1 MNNPWD
7 EIKTPDIDLMI
18 LRADAT
24 HPLDFFWAKDHL
36 NRYLFVYEYPSK
48 SELVI
53 QKPPDLEGIGT
64 NSFIYEK
71 VARLIFSLK
80 DKDNWELF
88 YALCLN
94 LMSATNK
101 ATIPEKAPYLILN
114 RLKRWQRFLKK
125 SKLDILAEENI
136 KGLIGEL
143 LFLKNWVIPH
153 FGVSDAIKF
162 WLGPEGAPQDFSI
175 NDLAVEVKCQ
185 LGSTKPIIKISSLD
199 QLNTQLSNLAL
210 YVVTLGK
217 STLEHKNSINL
228 PCLINEIEKVVENEA
243 SPSLNRF
250 QELLIE
256 IGYIFKEK
264 YYEYN
269 YLFLGER
276 AFNVEGEFP
285 RVLPMELKE
294 GIEYLR
300 YNINLLDCV
309 DYEIDIEQWSLN
321 DY

>member
-1 MNNPWD
+1 MKNPWD
-7 EIKTPDIDLMI
+7 EIKTPDLDLMI

-53 QKPPDLEGIGT
+53 QNPPDLKGIGT
-64 NSFIYEK
+64 NSIIHEN

-80 DKDNWELF
+80 DKDNWEMF

-101 ATIPEKAPYLILN
+101 ATIPEKAPVLILN

-125 SKLDILAEENI
+125 SKLDILSEEKI

-143 LFLKNWVIPH
+143 LFLKNWVIPQY
-153 FGVSDAIKF
+153 GVNDAVKF

-175 NDLAVEVKCQ
+175 NELVVEVKCQ
-185 LGSTKPIIKISSLD
+185 LGSTKPTIKISSLD
-199 QLNTQLSNLAL
+199 QLYTQMPNLAL
-210 YVVTLGK
+210 FVVTLGK
-217 STLEHKNSINL
+217 STPEHEDSINL
-228 PCLINEIEKVVENEA
+228 PGLIGDIETTIENESSA
-243 SPSLNRF
+243 CINRF

-256 IGYIFKEK
+256 VGYVFKEK

-276 AFNVEGEFP
+276 AFNVEGDFP
-285 RVLPMELKE
+285 RILPIELKE
-294 GIEYLR
+294 GIEHLR
-300 YNINLLDCV
+300 YNINLIDCV
-309 DYEIDIEQWSLN
+309 EYEIDIEKWSLN

>member
-1 MNNPWD
+1 MKNPWD
-7 EIKTPDIDLMI
+7 DIQTPDIDLMT
-18 LRADAT
+18 LRADAH

-53 QKPPDLEGIGT
+53 QNPPDLEGIET
-64 NSFIYEK
+64 NNSMHEN
-71 VARLIFSLK
+71 VARLIFTLR
-80 DKDNWELF
+80 DKDNWEMF
-88 YALCLN
+88 YALCVN

-101 ATIPEKAPYLILN
+101 ATIPEKAPSLILT

-125 SKLDILAEENI
+125 SKLDILREEEI

-143 LFLKNWVIPH
+143 IFLRDWMMPQY
-153 FGVSDAIKF
+153 GVTDAVKF

-175 NDLAVEVKCQ
+175 NNLAVEVKCQ
-185 LGSTKPIIKISSLD
+185 LGSTKPTIKISSID
-199 QLNTQLSNLAL
+199 QLFTQLPHLVL

-217 STLEHKNSINL
+217 STFEHKESINL
-228 PCLINEIEKVVENEA
+228 PDLIEEIESMIEDEA

-256 IGYIFKEK
+256 IGYVFKEK
-264 YYEYN
+264 YYDFN
-269 YLFLGER
+269 YLYLGER
-276 AFNVEGEFP
+276 AFKVEGEFP
-285 RVLPMELKE
+285 RMLPTEIKE
-294 GIEYLR
+294 GIERLR
-300 YNINLLDCV
+300 YNINLNDCV
-309 DYEIDIEQWSLN
+309 DYELDIENWSLS